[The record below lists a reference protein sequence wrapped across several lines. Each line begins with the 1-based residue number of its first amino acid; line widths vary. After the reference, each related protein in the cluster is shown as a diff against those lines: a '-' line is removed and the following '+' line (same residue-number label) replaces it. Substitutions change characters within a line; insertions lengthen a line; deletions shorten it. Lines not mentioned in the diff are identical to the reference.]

1 VTVKINEYLLP
12 HHIGRV
18 YRFYKFTGQTLNI
31 SLLNQTQKIPS
42 KETSEVQLWKMFL
55 SGEQNALS
63 KLVALHYRGLYNY
76 GFRFAQDGDFVKDCL
91 QDLFMELWERRE
103 KLSETSS
110 VKSYLLK
117 ALRHR
122 MINESL
128 RFKRFKMQHHLP
140 FLSEANES
148 AVESLIIETDSH
160 NEQSLRLKNI
170 ISKLTGRQQEVI
182 YLRFYHGLEY
192 AEITQIM
199 EMERQ
204 SVANLL
210 HRSLKEIKA
219 HWLSQKITMWTLLG
233 LALN

>member
-1 VTVKINEYLLP
+1 MFP
-12 HHIGRV
+12 D
-18 YRFYKFTGQTLNI
+18 
-31 SLLNQTQKIPS
+31 
-42 KETSEVQLWKMFL
+42 KEASEVELWKMFL
-55 SGEQNALS
+55 SGEQTALS
-63 KLVALHYRGLYNY
+63 KIVALYYRGLYNY
-76 GFRFAQDGDFVKDCL
+76 GFRYSQDSDFVKDCL

-103 KLSETSS
+103 RLSETIS

-128 RFKRFKMQHHLP
+128 RFKRFRMQEHLL
-140 FLSEANES
+140 FLSDTNES
-148 AVESLIIETDSH
+148 AVESLIIENDSH
-160 NEQSLRLKNI
+160 QEQSLRLKNI
-170 ISKLTGRQQEVI
+170 ISKLTSRQQEVI

-219 HWLSQKITMWTLLG
+219 HWLSQKITMWALLG
-233 LALN
+233 MELS